1 MIVANERAQAGLE
14 VFELMGTQGFEM
26 KNETLKMCADEDGSL
41 WRSVRSLDLLDKNGN
56 KVLSLS
62 WTESGI
68 CGLLND
74 DSFSIEIK
82 EEF

>member
-1 MIVANERAQAGLE
+1 MIVADERAQAGLE
-14 VFELMGTQGFEM
+14 IFELMGTQGFEM

-56 KVLSLS
+56 SVLSLS
-62 WTESGI
+62 WTETGI
-68 CGLLND
+68 CGLLKD

>member
-1 MIVANERAQAGLE
+1 MIVADERAKDGLE
-14 VFELMGTQGFEM
+14 VFDLMGTQGFEM

-56 KVLSLS
+56 NVLSLS
-62 WTESGI
+62 WTETGI
-68 CGLLND
+68 CGLLKD

>member
-1 MIVANERAQAGLE
+1 MIVADERAQAGLE
-14 VFELMGTQGFEM
+14 IFELMGTQGFEM

-56 KVLSLS
+56 NVLSLS
-62 WTESGI
+62 WTETGI
-68 CGLLND
+68 CGLLKD

>member
-1 MIVANERAQAGLE
+1 MIVADERAQAGLE

>member
-1 MIVANERAQAGLE
+1 MIVADERAQAGLE
-14 VFELMGTQGFEM
+14 IFELMGTQGFEM

-56 KVLSLS
+56 EVFSLS
-62 WTESGI
+62 WSESGV
-68 CGLLND
+68 CGLLKD

>member
-1 MIVANERAQAGLE
+1 MIVADERAQAGLE
-14 VFELMGTQGFEM
+14 IFELMGTQGFEM
-26 KNETLKMCADEDGSL
+26 KNETLKMCADDDGSL

-56 KVLSLS
+56 NVLSLS
-62 WTESGI
+62 WTETGI
-68 CGLLND
+68 CGLLKD

>member
-1 MIVANERAQAGLE
+1 MITADERADKGLE
-14 VFELMGTQGFEM
+14 VFDLMGLQGFEM
-26 KNETLKMCADEDGSL
+26 KNETLQMCASEDGTLSS
-41 WRSVRSLDLLDKNGN
+41 SVRTLNLLDKDGN

-62 WTESGI
+62 WTETGV